1 MQFHA
6 ANVGF
11 MQIRNAAELL
21 SQRRKG
27 KTQRH
32 KKTYWVTLRL
42 CVLPLRLCVKLVL
55 LALVFGSIARAQEPI
70 ETIRIDSDLV
80 DLKVSVLGF
89 PPNTQPPLLDPKDF
103 LVLEDG
109 VPQEI
114 TFFAAAD
121 TPFDLVLLRDL
132 SGSNHKNLKMIRN
145 SAKRFIDAAR
155 DIDRIALVTFTDQP
169 ALYSSFS
176 LDRKKL
182 KKTIDDMGEAVG
194 GTNFWDSMDWVLRD
208 LIAHGS
214 NGSRRSAVVV
224 MTDGIDNALP
234 DVPGPGSQLPFE
246 KLIDE
251 IRNSETIIFPI
262 YLDTE
267 EENVKRYHV
276 PRAAYAQAREEL
288 GQIAQTCGTTL
299 YHAAKLKD
307 LDTVYPQV
315 VRDLSTVYSI
325 GYRPKHTTPDG
336 KWRSVE
342 VQLVNRHDLFA
353 RTKRGYHAKL
363 LDPAR

>member
-1 MQFHA
+1 M
-6 ANVGF
+6 
-11 MQIRNAAELL
+11 L
-21 SQRRKG
+21 
-27 KTQRH
+27 
-32 KKTYWVTLRL
+32 
-42 CVLPLRLCVKLVL
+42 
-55 LALVFGSIARAQEPI
+55 LVFGSIGVAQDPV

-89 PPNTQPPLLDPKDF
+89 ASNVPPPSLEPKDF

-121 TPFDLVLLRDL
+121 TPFDLVLLLDL
-132 SGSNHKNLKMIRN
+132 SGSNSKNLKMIRN
-145 SAKRFIDAAR
+145 SAKRFVDAAR

-182 KKTIDDMGEAVG
+182 KKTIDEMDEAIG
-194 GTNFWDSMDWVLRD
+194 GTNFWDAMDYVLRD
-208 LIAHGS
+208 LVTHGS
-214 NGSRRSAVVV
+214 GLRRSAIVV

-234 DVPGPGSQLPFE
+234 GVAGPGSRLPFE
-246 KLIDE
+246 GLLE
-251 IRNSETIIFPI
+251 HIRTSESIVFPI

-276 PRAAYAQAREEL
+276 PRLAYAQAREQL
-288 GQIAQTCGTTL
+288 GQIANLCGTPMYRAERL
-299 YHAAKLKD
+299 SD
-307 LDTVYPQV
+307 LDEVYTQV

-325 GYRPKHTTPDG
+325 GYSPTNKSLDG

-342 VQLVNRHDLFA
+342 VLLTKRSDLFA
-353 RTKRGYHAKL
+353 RTKRGYYAKV
-363 LDPAR
+363 RT